1 MRFPARRGKIL
12 ADSNLVSMGDI
23 AFQLI
28 IFFMVAATFSRSAS
42 LNVEL
47 PSGDESAQ
55 QDDGR
60 SVTVQAGAQAITV
73 NEQPTELAALEP
85 RLKELL
91 AGRTTD
97 QEKVV
102 VLVTA
107 DDIPF
112 QRHAAI
118 MHTIRRAG
126 GVVAVMYEEED

>member
-102 VLVTA
+102 LVTA

-126 GVVAVMYEEED
+126 GVVAVMYEEEE